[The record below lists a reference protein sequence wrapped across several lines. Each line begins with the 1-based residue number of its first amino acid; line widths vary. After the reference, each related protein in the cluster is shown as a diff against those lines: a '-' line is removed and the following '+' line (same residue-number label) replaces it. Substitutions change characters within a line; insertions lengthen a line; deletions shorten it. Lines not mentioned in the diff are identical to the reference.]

1 MIERSSDCALPEGG
15 GRSGGDYD
23 PPMSDEPRNRG
34 IRRAP
39 SEGDVVPARKRA
51 QREETDEFPSEED
64 IERFNNVTRTCPE
77 CNKEVFDDAALCY
90 HCGHAFERTT
100 EGSTA
105 NKKWVVAVVVVI
117 IAAFAVLAL
126 RGLM

>member
-1 MIERSSDCALPEGG
+1 M
-15 GRSGGDYD
+15 
-23 PPMSDEPRNRG
+23 
-34 IRRAP
+34 
-39 SEGDVVPARKRA
+39 PARKRVM
-51 QREETDEFPSEED
+51 REETDEFPSEED

-77 CNKEVFDDAALCY
+77 CGKEVFDDAALCY

-100 EGSTA
+100 EGSTP

-126 RGLM
+126 RGLI